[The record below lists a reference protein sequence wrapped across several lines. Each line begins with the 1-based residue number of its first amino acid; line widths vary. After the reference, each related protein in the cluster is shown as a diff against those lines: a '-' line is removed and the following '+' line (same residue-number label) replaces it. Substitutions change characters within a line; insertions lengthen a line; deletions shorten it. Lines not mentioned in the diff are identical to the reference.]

1 MKYEL
6 DIYNNNVVVTGASSG
21 IGKEI
26 CKLLAVKYNCKVLG
40 VARTESKL
48 NTKRQE
54 PKLALMQKVLILWKK
69 SQCKP
74 VESLLILL
82 LKSQSWN
89 FLKKYF

>member
-1 MKYEL
+1 M
-6 DIYNNNVVVTGASSG
+6 VVTGASSG

-69 SQCKP
+69 ITVQTSGKFIDFIIKKSKLNFFEK
-74 VESLLILL
+74 VFLINNIDGNM
-82 LKSQSWN
+82 Q
-89 FLKKYF
+89 